1 MTKLELLAPARNAEI
16 AIEAIRHGAD
26 AVYIGAPSH
35 GARANATNS
44 LEDIRRVVAFAHPYR
59 ARVYVTVNTLVYDD
73 ELADVKALVGS
84 LYEAGVDALIVQD
97 MSLLEMDLPPIA
109 LHASTQCDIRTPE
122 KARFLADA
130 GFSQLVLPR
139 ELMLSEIRAI
149 HAAIDVPLE
158 AFVHGA
164 LCVSYSGD
172 CRASLLA
179 TGRSAN
185 RGECAQMCRL
195 PYDLIDG
202 CGNRVLRGKHLLSL
216 RDMNRSRHIAEMA
229 DAGISSFK
237 IEGRL
242 KDASYVKEVVAHYS
256 GILDSLVEANPGR
269 YERSSAGQ
277 TRHLFAPNPENAFNR
292 GFTDYFLTDPQPKA
306 SSLANFDSPKS
317 IGQPV
322 ATVGVSSRGCRV
334 TVKATKPLHNGDGI
348 GYYDRNGVLQGFRVN
363 RVEGSTLIA
372 AAPVEI
378 PKGTLLY
385 RSRDAERDKML
396 AGETSKRVIGLTVTL
411 RASAAGMIVA
421 DGEDARGCRVTVAY
435 PCELQEARTPQL
447 DRHKAEMSKTGDTP
461 YEVITVDDRIPDS
474 FVAASVLTALRR
486 KLIEALDRCAGAT
499 YPYDYRKADES
510 PRCFKPVLKSDDNI
524 ANRMARR
531 FYERHGA
538 KVDACALEVARKDDI
553 GDSPIRVMTT
563 RYCLRRE
570 LGACLKTPDG
580 KKLAGPLAIES
591 RDIHFDLDFDCK
603 SCRMHV
609 MYTPQRRR
617 R

>member
-73 ELADVKALVGS
+73 ELSSVRNLVDS
-84 LYEAGVDALIVQD
+84 LYDAGVDALIVQD
-97 MSLLEMDLPPIA
+97 MSLLEMELPPIA

-139 ELMLSEIRAI
+139 ELTLTEIRAI
-149 HAAIDVPLE
+149 HEAVDVPLE

-185 RGECAQMCRL
+185 RGACAQMCRL

-202 CGNRVLRGKHLLSL
+202 QGNRVLRGKHLLSL
-216 RDMNRSRHIAEMA
+216 RDMNRSLHIAEMVE
-229 DAGISSFK
+229 AGISSFK

-242 KDASYVKEVVAHYS
+242 KDMAYVKETVAYYS
-256 GILDSLVEANPGR
+256 QVLDRLVEAAPER
-269 YERSSAGQ
+269 YERSSAGRVSH
-277 TRHLFAPNPENAFNR
+277 TFTPNPENAFNR
-292 GFTDYFLTDPQPKA
+292 GFTDYFLTDEQPQA

-317 IGQPV
+317 VGQPV

-334 TVKATKPLHNGDGI
+334 TVKASATLHNGDGI
-348 GYYDRNGVLQGFRVN
+348 GYFDRNGELQGFRVN

-372 AAPVEI
+372 ASPVEI

-385 RSRDAERDKML
+385 RSRDIEHDRML
-396 AGETSKRVIGLTVTL
+396 AGTTARRTIGLNVAL
-411 RASAAGMIVA
+411 RAPTPDRIVA
-421 DGEDARGCRVTVAY
+421 DGTDGRGCRVTVTHS
-435 PCELQEARTPQL
+435 CELQPARTPQGE
-447 DRHKAEMSKTGDTP
+447 RHKMELSKTGDTI
-461 YEVITVDDRIPDS
+461 YEVVAVDDRIPDS
-474 FVAASVLTALRR
+474 FIAASALTALRR
-486 KLIEALDRCAGAT
+486 KLIEGLDRCAEAT
-499 YPYDYRKADES
+499 YSYDYRRMDKANG
-510 PRCFKPVLKSDDNI
+510 CFKSELLADDNV
-524 ANRMARR
+524 ANHLARR

-538 KVDACALEVARKDDI
+538 EVKACALEVDSGV
-553 GDSPIRVMTT
+553 GDMATPVRVMTT

-570 LGACLKTPDG
+570 LGACLKTAGG
-580 KKLAGPLAIES
+580 KRLLGPLAIES
-591 RDIHFDLDFDCK
+591 RDIRFDLDFDCR
-603 SCRMHV
+603 SCRMNV
-609 MYTPQRRR
+609 LYTPPRRR